1 MSFPTPYTV
10 DVLHLQPAGQDD
22 YGNDT
27 ETFGPA
33 HTQRVYGWAPGG
45 AGSARSTREADD
57 ARATVVTDLQLFAPA
72 EFVCG
77 AQDRVV
83 IGGVTY
89 FVEGNVEDFN
99 HGPFGFR
106 PGVRVNLQ
114 RVTG

>member
-27 ETFGPA
+27 EAFSGP

-45 AGSARSTREADD
+45 AGSTREADD
-57 ARATVVTDLQLFAPA
+57 ARATVVTDLQLFAPPDFA
-72 EFVCG
+72 CG

-83 IGGVTY
+83 VAGVTY

-99 HGPFGFR
+99 HGPWQWR
-106 PGVRVNLQ
+106 PGVRLNLQ